1 MDTRRLIMN
10 DKQKRIFLYLSKN
23 NQLQK
28 IELTS
33 INDYKKAIGNAIKK
47 VDKLE
52 GDYKKFIDTKNKEY
66 ATVQEDFAD
75 KAKKERE
82 KLISTS
88 FNKVRD
94 IEENTFDMFDK
105 IYNDAKELGVLDT
118 VQKELSSIS
127 KKLDDKVREFDD
139 IKREYIFN
147 RF

>member
-23 NQLQK
+23 KQLQK
-28 IELTS
+28 IELAS
-33 INDYKKAIGNAIKK
+33 INDFKKAIGNAIKK

-52 GDYKKFIDTKNKEY
+52 CDYKKFIDTKNKEY

-82 KLISTS
+82 KLINTS

-94 IEENTFDMFDK
+94 IEENIFDMFNK
-105 IYNDAKELGVLDT
+105 IYDDAKELGVLDT
-118 VQKELSSIS
+118 VQKELNSIG
-127 KKLDDKVREFDD
+127 KKLDDKVREFND
-139 IKREYIFN
+139 IESEYTFN

>member
-28 IELTS
+28 IELAS